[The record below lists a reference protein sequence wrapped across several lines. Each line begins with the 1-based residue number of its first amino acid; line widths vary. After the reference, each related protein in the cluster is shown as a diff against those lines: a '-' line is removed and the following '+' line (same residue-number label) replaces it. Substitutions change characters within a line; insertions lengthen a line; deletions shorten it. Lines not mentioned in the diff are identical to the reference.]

1 MQKWIKNIIPRIQHL
16 SIDLDKKELLVDR
29 VWIWLGFDN
38 MLSTLH
44 FLRDNRLL
52 ITKSGN
58 VEEGKWELHPGGL
71 LQIQGTDFNYMFDH
85 GILFEGVL
93 IIKKLGVEDYLEVF
107 YDVAVI
113 PSGDVIGYVNMIES
127 QRKFIEIEKA
137 KKADR
142 KRLYNQA
149 QLEMESKYW
158 FLPFI
163 AILLILLTSIIFH
176 NC

>member
-38 MLSTLH
+38 MLSTWH

-71 LQIQGTDFNYMFDH
+71 LQIQGQGFNYMFEH

-113 PSGDVIGYVNMIES
+113 PSGDVVGYVNMIES

-142 KRLYNQA
+142 NESRKDELLAFLGVVIAVLISSLLLY
-149 QLEMESKYW
+149 
-158 FLPFI
+158 
-163 AILLILLTSIIFH
+163 LINNLFH
-176 NC
+176 N